1 MENQMNSNLK
11 IWLVAV
17 VIAVAA
23 VACLAA
29 FWAAY
34 TFNQPRDY
42 YPSIRTPP
50 AQINVADF
58 EFYYVAKTV
67 VSTINIALLIVLVA
81 TYVSIYLK
89 TKSEFTIGL
98 LIFAVM
104 FLVKDLASNPFVPGV
119 FGFRLFGLGPFALL
133 PDVFELIALSVL
145 IYLSVEY

>member
-1 MENQMNSNLK
+1 MEKQMNRNLK
-11 IWLVAV
+11 IWLVIV
-17 VIAVAA
+17 VIAVVT

-34 TFNQPRDY
+34 TLNQPRENGPPIRM
-42 YPSIRTPP
+42 PSQTNP
-50 AQINVADF
+50 ADF

-67 VSTINIALLIVLVA
+67 VSTINIALLVVLVV
-81 TYVSIYLK
+81 TYVSIYMK

-98 LIFAVM
+98 LIFAFV
-104 FLVKDLASNPFVPGV
+104 FLIKDLSSNPYVPGV

-133 PDVFELIALSVL
+133 PDVLELIALSVL